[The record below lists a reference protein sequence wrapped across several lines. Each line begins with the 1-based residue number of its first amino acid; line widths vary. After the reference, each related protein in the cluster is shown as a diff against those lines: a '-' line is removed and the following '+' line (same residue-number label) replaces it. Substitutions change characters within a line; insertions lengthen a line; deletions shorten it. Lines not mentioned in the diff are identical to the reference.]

1 MIQPWKAPLPA
12 VMAVGFVWSGLVAFA
27 YDYPPA
33 YELRTHHATLSSTL
47 ERLIERDSLVIAYSA
62 RYFIFFPNDRR
73 VRVARSQLDDF
84 KDFVPVVEFHMDR
97 NRAVY
102 TWLSEAEEKTLRDRC
117 LLDGFTVVPVYEH
130 RGARLARLLRPSDEH
145 GTESPVK

>member
-1 MIQPWKAPLPA
+1 MIA
-12 VMAVGFVWSGLVAFA
+12 G
-27 YDYPPA
+27 
-33 YELRTHHATLSSTL
+33 
-47 ERLIERDSLVIAYSA
+47 
-62 RYFIFFPNDRR
+62 
-73 VRVARSQLDDF
+73 VRVARPQLDDF

-102 TWLSEAEEKTLRDRC
+102 TWLSEAEEKTLRDRR

-145 GTESPVK
+145 GTETPVN